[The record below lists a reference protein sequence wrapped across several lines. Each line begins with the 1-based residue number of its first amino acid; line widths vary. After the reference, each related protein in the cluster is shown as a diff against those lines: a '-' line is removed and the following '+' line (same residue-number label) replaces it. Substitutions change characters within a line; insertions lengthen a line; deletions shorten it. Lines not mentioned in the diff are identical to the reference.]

1 MSLAS
6 DLLHPFSNLED
17 AVKAIVLQS
26 LVQEYG
32 SFAHTLCA
40 NSLHDASV
48 AAKAGLRKRRA

>member
-6 DLLHPFSNLED
+6 DLLHPFSKLED

-40 NSLHDASV
+40 NSLHDACD
-48 AAKAGLRKRRA
+48 AR